1 MRLEIGQTVQL
12 KSGGPEMTIVGIGTD
27 AGQQQ
32 IECAWSDGQTQH
44 SAHFP
49 PEALDTVRK
58 LRLSQT
64 NRWIGGVCGGIGE
77 YLGVDANV
85 VRLGMGH
92 LGIRDCGRSCCRI
105 RCNVDIAKLGDA
117 QTVKIAA
124 SSVTHRTTVV

>member
-1 MRLEIGQTVQL
+1 MRLEIGQIVQL
-12 KSGGPEMTIVGIGTD
+12 KSGGPEMTIVDIGTD

-32 IECAWSDGQTQH
+32 IECTWSDGQTQH

-49 PEALDTVRK
+49 ADALDTVRK

-85 VRLGMGH
+85 VRLVWVILVFVTAG
-92 LGIRDCGRSCCRI
+92 
-105 RCNVDIAKLGDA
+105 VA
-117 QTVKIAA
+117 VAA
-124 SSVTHRTTVV
+124 YVATWIFLSWAMRRR